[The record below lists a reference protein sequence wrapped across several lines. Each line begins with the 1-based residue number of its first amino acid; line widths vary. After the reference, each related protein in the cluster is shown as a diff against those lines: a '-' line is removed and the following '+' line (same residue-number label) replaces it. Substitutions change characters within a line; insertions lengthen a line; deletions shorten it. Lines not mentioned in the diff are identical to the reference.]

1 MIDPI
6 TYKRLKGA
14 FFVQAKTDHIYLI
27 YSLFSIGYS
36 VKLNCITYAQQ
47 SLQYPDRRR
56 YTV

>member
-36 VKLNCITYAQQ
+36 EKLNCITYAQQ
-47 SLQYPDRRR
+47 SLQ
-56 YTV
+56 